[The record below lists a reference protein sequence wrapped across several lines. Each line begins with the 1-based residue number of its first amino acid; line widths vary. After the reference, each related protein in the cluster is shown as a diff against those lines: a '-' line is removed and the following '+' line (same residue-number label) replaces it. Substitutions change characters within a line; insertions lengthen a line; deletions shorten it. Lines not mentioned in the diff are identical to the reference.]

1 MSFHKTMSTELA
13 FFHVL
18 FPQYV
23 NSDVQNNYSTLTVEE
38 LLFFLSRNI
47 YEIMRFKKRR
57 KKKEAFGHF
66 TSFAPKGQFKHNKAT
81 LYFVG
86 ETTWNLTMM
95 IVGLSFTLIIHLDET
110 YNKNCLEY

>member
-23 NSDVQNNYSTLTVEE
+23 NSDVQNNYSTLTIEE

-57 KKKEAFGHF
+57 KKK
-66 TSFAPKGQFKHNKAT
+66 K
-81 LYFVG
+81 
-86 ETTWNLTMM
+86 
-95 IVGLSFTLIIHLDET
+95 LSVISLALRLKDSLSTIKLHYIL
-110 YNKNCLEY
+110 